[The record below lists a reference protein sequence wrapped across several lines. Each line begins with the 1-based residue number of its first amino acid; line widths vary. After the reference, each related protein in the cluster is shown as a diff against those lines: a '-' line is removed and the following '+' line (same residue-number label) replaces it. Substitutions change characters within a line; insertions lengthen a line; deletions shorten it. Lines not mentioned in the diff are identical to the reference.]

1 MLKIFDLNLE
11 NKELPG
17 DNPIKKILNHH
28 QIEIS
33 FFVRRVLIIY
43 GLMFCNKI
51 YFLGFAFHQSNCDLI
66 ALNKLLSVAIKKNI
80 YYTNFD
86 ESESINNA
94 VKEIFI
100 IGKEP
105 WKLTLHDS
113 KRKGVYDALMHD
125 FKLGF

>member
-1 MLKIFDLNLE
+1 
-11 NKELPG
+11 
-17 DNPIKKILNHH
+17 
-28 QIEIS
+28 
-33 FFVRRVLIIY
+33 
-43 GLMFCNKI
+43 MFCNKI

-66 ALNKLLSVAIKKNI
+66 ALNKLLSEEIKKNI

-94 VKEIFI
+94 VKEIFHI
-100 IGKEP
+100 PHIP
-105 WKLTLHDS
+105 HDRFVAINPS

>member
-86 ESESINNA
+86 ESEGINNA
-94 VKEIFI
+94 VKEIFHI
-100 IGKEP
+100 P
-105 WKLTLHDS
+105 HDGFVVIKPS